1 MTLAIGTASWGK
13 PYGIRGRQARD
24 IPAILSKAQ
33 ELGIHMIDTA
43 PAYNVNA
50 DFTGFDVVT
59 KTPWDGKEC
68 YAVLVHTPDN
78 LSELPSLLGK
88 VRAGV
93 SVYTIEQL
101 TRAMM
106 YDIDI
111 VQIPLSIVD
120 GRFLPYLPRL
130 RERGIEIHAR
140 SVFLQGALLM
150 QNPPVDVPTL
160 DVATCLGYVLNQD
173 IDFAVVGV
181 DSAEQLEELARVKPL
196 DIENYCLSEERVNP
210 TLWRG

>member
-13 PYGIRGRQARD
+13 PYGIRGRQAQD

-43 PAYNVNA
+43 PAYKVKA
-50 DFTGFDVVT
+50 DFSGFDVVT
-59 KTPWDGKEC
+59 KTPWDGEDC

-78 LSELPSLLGK
+78 LAELETLLGR

-101 TRAMM
+101 ARAMM
-106 YDIDI
+106 HPIDI
-111 VQIPLSIVD
+111 VQIPLNIVD
-120 GRFLPYLPRL
+120 ARFLPYLPLL
-130 RERGIEIHAR
+130 RKRGIEIHVR

-150 QNPPVDVPTL
+150 DNPPVDVPTL
-160 DVATCLGYVLNQD
+160 DVATCLGYALNQD
-173 IDFAVVGV
+173 VDYIVVGV
-181 DSAEQLEELARVKPL
+181 DTAEQLEELVGVKPL
-196 DIENYCLSEERVNP
+196 DIPNYNLSEERVNP